1 MIDERVIRIAG
12 NYGLRH
18 QLKKLIEESC
28 ELIAAILAYL
38 FFKKTEIR
46 KHHLIEEAADVA
58 IVIAQI
64 VYLLKADEQM
74 SMYIDYKL
82 DRTIKRMEAEKW
94 P

>member
-1 MIDERVIRIAG
+1 MIDERVIKIAEH
-12 NYGLRH
+12 YGLRH
-18 QLKKLIEESC
+18 QLKKLIEESW
-28 ELIAAILAYL
+28 ELIAAVLAYL
-38 FFKKTEIR
+38 FLKKTESR
-46 KHHLIEEAADVA
+46 KDHIIEEAADVA

-82 DRTIKRMEAEKW
+82 DRTIGSMEAEKW